1 MIDDVAV
8 VGWPPMSGAGEAT
21 LFWVT
26 AVFMVAAA
34 LGVLLFKKAA
44 HAVISMV
51 AVMVGMAIIYVALE
65 APFNGAVQVIVYTGA
80 ILMLFLFVMMMIG
93 LGATDD
99 YDKQRRGFIIT
110 GSILGLVFAGLF
122 VTAVFMSQVPGPGTF
137 FQDPAAGAAYSNAPV
152 TDLAVN
158 LFQNHWFTIQV
169 TAALLI
175 TAALGAMTLTHSD
188 ALGPKLT
195 QRSVVNA
202 RMKAYAKNGR
212 HIGQLPTPGVFA
224 TGNAVDNPS
233 ISGETLEAVDAS
245 VPRVLRLKGLDKP
258 LGQVS
263 PQVAEALQLA
273 RHTDRSTSRWGNQVK
288 VEQSK
293 AWGMAGASAPTG
305 LNQVTAMDLE
315 VDQ

>member
-1 MIDDVAV
+1 MINDVTILD
-8 VGWPPMSGAGEAT
+8 WPSMSGGGEAT

-26 AVFMVAAA
+26 AVFMVVAAF
-34 LGVLLFKKAA
+34 GVLFFKKAA

-51 AVMVGMAIIYVALE
+51 AVMVGMAVLYFALE
-65 APFNGAVQVIVYTGA
+65 APFNGSVQVIVYTGA

-93 LGATDD
+93 LGATDE

-110 GSILGLVFAGLF
+110 GAVLGLVFAGLF
-122 VTAVFMSQVPGPGTF
+122 VTAIFQSKVPGPGTF
-137 FQDPAAGAAYSNAPV
+137 FQDPTAGVAYTNEPITS
-152 TDLAVN
+152 LAVN
-158 LFQNHWFTIQV
+158 LFQNHWFTIQI

-188 ALGPKLT
+188 ALGPKIS
-195 QRSVVNA
+195 QKNVVNA
-202 RMKAYAKNGR
+202 RMKAFANAGR

-233 ISGETLEAVDAS
+233 ISGETLEAVEAS

-263 PQVAEALQLA
+263 PQVAQALQLA
-273 RHTDRSTSRWGNQVK
+273 RTTDRATSRWGNEAK

-293 AWGMAGASAPTG
+293 AWGMAGAAAPTG
-305 LNQVTAMDLE
+305 LNQVKATDLG